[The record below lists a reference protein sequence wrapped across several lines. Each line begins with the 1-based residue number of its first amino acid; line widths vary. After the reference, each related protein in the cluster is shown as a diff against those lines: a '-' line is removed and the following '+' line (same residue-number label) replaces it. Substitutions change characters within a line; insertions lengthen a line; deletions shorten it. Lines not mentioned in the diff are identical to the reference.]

1 MGGIHS
7 FNEQK
12 VTKEKMMREV
22 ERQQSGVGD
31 LARITN
37 IHFRHRIFILHVC
50 VTARESI
57 LYITLIGTPTR
68 YMFT

>member
-1 MGGIHS
+1 
-7 FNEQK
+7 
-12 VTKEKMMREV
+12 MREV

>member
-1 MGGIHS
+1 MNRKS
-7 FNEQK
+7 RRENE
-12 VTKEKMMREV
+12 EG
-22 ERQQSGVGD
+22 SGETAVRSWR

-50 VTARESI
+50 VTATESI